1 MTDIEKIQQE
11 RKERTNKYLDKLTKY
26 VDWGVFATFVSF
38 ILFLFS
44 VFGSSSILHDKNIM
58 TVFGIDSNMASSIFA
73 AFIGFAFL
81 SHLLVVCLAQAA
93 KYTQGTS
100 MESSLTNFYMDELL
114 KQNDSLYEQNE
125 QLKQQNEKMLKLI
138 EKIADK
144 PQFVPMYQQ
153 QPMQEF
159 APRRA
164 RRQFTPENEESGD

>member
-11 RKERTNKYLDKLTKY
+11 RKERTDKYLDKLTKY

-44 VFGSSSILHDKNIM
+44 VFGASSILHDKNIM

-81 SHLLVVCLAQAA
+81 SHLLVVSIAQTA

-100 MESSLTNFYMDELL
+100 IESSLTNFYMEELL
-114 KQNDSLYEQNE
+114 KQNDSLYAQNE
-125 QLKQQNEKMLKLI
+125 RLIHQNAEMMKLI

-153 QPMQEF
+153 QPVQEF
-159 APRRA
+159 APRRT
-164 RRQFTPENEESGD
+164 RRQFTQENEEPGD